1 MIDLNK
7 AKNVF
12 FEYIKNYD
20 ETESNISVKKYHSL
34 RVMENAIA
42 IAKDL
47 KLSQEDIEL
56 AGLIGLLH
64 DTARFEQ
71 WKRFN
76 NFSDKKT
83 GFDHGDEGAKILS
96 ENDFLR
102 AYISSSEYDGLII
115 KAVRNHNKFKIEDG
129 LNERELL
136 HSKIIRDADKLDIF
150 MESIEKM
157 YLTPESEKAIENSI
171 VSDSYYSQF
180 MNEIQ
185 IKRVPDQTPL
195 DMIIS
200 YVAFI
205 YDINLDYSIREIIK
219 ENYVDR
225 MIDVFDLKLDKAKKQ
240 VEEIK
245 IVGNKYLEK
254 RLGK

>member
-1 MIDLNK
+1 MIDLEK
-7 AKNVF
+7 AKNTF

-20 ETESNISVKKYHSL
+20 ETESNISVKKYHST
-34 RVMENAIA
+34 RVMDNALAIA
-42 IAKDL
+42 NDL
-47 KLSQEDIEL
+47 KLSQEDVEL

-102 AYISSSEYDGLII
+102 NYIETTEFDDLII
-115 KAVRNHNKFKIEDG
+115 KSVRNHNKFKIEEG
-129 LNERELL
+129 LSDRENL
-136 HSKIIRDADKLDIF
+136 HAKIIRDADKLDIF
-150 MESIEKM
+150 MESVEKM
-157 YLTPESEKAIENSI
+157 YLTPETERDIENSV

-185 IKRVPDQTPL
+185 IKRVPDHTPL

-205 YDINLDYSIREIIK
+205 YDINFDYSIRVIVK
-219 ENYVDR
+219 EDYVNK
-225 MIDVFDLKLDKAKKQ
+225 MIDVFDLKLEKAKKQ

-245 IVGNKYLEK
+245 SFGNKYLLK
-254 RLGK
+254 RLGN

>member
-1 MIDLNK
+1 MVDLNK

-102 AYISSSEYDGLII
+102 VYISSSEYDGLII

-157 YLTPESEKAIENSI
+157 YLTPESENAIENSI

-205 YDINLDYSIREIIK
+205 YDINFDYSIREIVK
-219 ENYVDR
+219 EKYVDR

>member
-1 MIDLNK
+1 MVDLNK

-34 RVMENAIA
+34 RVMENALA

-157 YLTPESEKAIENSI
+157 YLTPESEKAISI

-205 YDINLDYSIREIIK
+205 YDINFDYSIREIVK
-219 ENYVDR
+219 EKYVDR